1 MDALTL
7 VASLGTTTLL
17 LAWYRL
23 VRLDALRLAQATHRA
38 GRAVPNISTIARPF
52 VGRSRQP

>member
-17 LAWYRL
+17 IAWYWL
-23 VRLDALRLAQATHRA
+23 VRLDALRLAQATHRV
-38 GRAVPNISTIARPF
+38 GRALPASPPLR
-52 VGRSRQP
+52 GRS

>member
-17 LAWYRL
+17 IAWSRL
-23 VRLDALRLAQATHRA
+23 VRLDSLRLARAPHRA
-38 GRAVPNISTIARPF
+38 GRPVPASPPLR
-52 VGRSRQP
+52 GRS

>member
-17 LAWYRL
+17 IAWHRL
-23 VRLDALRLAQATHRA
+23 VRLDSLRLAEATQRV
-38 GRAVPNISTIARPF
+38 GRAVPASAPLR
-52 VGRSRQP
+52 GRS

>member
-7 VASLGTTTLL
+7 VASLGTATLL

-38 GRAVPNISTIARPF
+38 GRAVPISPPLR
-52 VGRSRQP
+52 GRS